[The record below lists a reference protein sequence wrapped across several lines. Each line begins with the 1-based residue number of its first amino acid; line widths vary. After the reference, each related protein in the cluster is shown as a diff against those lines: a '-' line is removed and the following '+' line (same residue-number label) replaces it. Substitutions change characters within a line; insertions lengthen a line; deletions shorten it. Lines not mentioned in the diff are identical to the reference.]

1 MREVWAPAMSGQLA
15 SALLDSLD
23 DAALDRLAELLAPRI
38 EARLDSP
45 PAAAPDTPLS
55 CGEAAELAGV
65 HVETI
70 RRAARSGKL
79 PCVRAGTAVR
89 IDPAGLDAWLT
100 TGRRPAATPR
110 ARPRHRRTGTPLK
123 DALNA

>member
-1 MREVWAPAMSGQLA
+1 MSGQLA
-15 SALLDSLD
+15 AALLAELG
-23 DAALDRLAELLAPRI
+23 DAELDRLAELLAPRI

-45 PAAAPDTPLS
+45 PAAAPDTLLS

-89 IDPAGLDAWLT
+89 INPGDLDAWLT
-100 TGRRPAATPR
+100 TGRRPVATSR
-110 ARPRHRRTGTPLK
+110 ARPRQRRTGNPLK